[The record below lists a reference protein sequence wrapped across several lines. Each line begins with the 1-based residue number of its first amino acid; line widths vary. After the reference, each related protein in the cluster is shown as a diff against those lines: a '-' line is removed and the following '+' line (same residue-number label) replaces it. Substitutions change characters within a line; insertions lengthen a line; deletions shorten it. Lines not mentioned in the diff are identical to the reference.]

1 MLKPIIQTENLDQ
14 KAYLIVKEMIEN
26 RELMPGQKIPQ
37 EKLAADLGI
46 SRTPLISALKFLEQE
61 KLVETKP
68 RRGFFVRLFSIEEMI
83 SIFEIREVLE
93 GLSARRAAQSI
104 SEPQITELRKIF
116 KPFLKTADIS
126 DFYAYSK
133 ADRRFHN
140 TIAQIGSREFLT
152 SILQTFNIVSLA
164 YQYPTHEGLI
174 RSPNDTIKDHIQITE
189 AICSH
194 DESASEMLM
203 RDHLATTIRQLR
215 TLIQKRGINQK
226 EVNS

>member
-1 MLKPIIQTENLDQ
+1 MIKPIIKSENLDQ
-14 KAYLIVKEMIEN
+14 TAYQIIKEMIEN
-26 RELMPGQKIPQ
+26 RLLMPGQKIPQ

-68 RRGFFVRLFSIEEMI
+68 RRGFFVRLFTIEEMI

-93 GLSARRAAQSI
+93 GLSARRAAKSI
-104 SEPQITELRKIF
+104 TDRQIIELRKIF
-116 KPFLKTADIS
+116 KPFLKSKKID

-133 ADRRFHN
+133 ADRQFHN
-140 TIAQIGSREFLT
+140 TIAEIGSKEFLT

-164 YQYPTHEGLI
+164 YQYPTREGLI
-174 RSPNDTIKDHIQITE
+174 RSPGETIKEHTKIIE
-189 AICSH
+189 AICNH
-194 DESASEMLM
+194 DERASEALM
-203 RDHLATTIRQLR
+203 REHLTATIYKLKAHIEEEVTS
-215 TLIQKRGINQK
+215 QK

>member
-1 MLKPIIQTENLDQ
+1 MIKPIIKSENLDQ
-14 KAYLIVKEMIEN
+14 TAYQIIKEMIEN
-26 RELMPGQKIPQ
+26 RQLMPGQKIPQ

-93 GLSARRAAQSI
+93 GLSARRAAHSI
-104 SEPQITELRKIF
+104 TNPQITVLRKIF
-116 KPFLKTADIS
+116 KPFLKSKDIE
-126 DFYAYSK
+126 DFHAYSQ
-133 ADRRFHN
+133 ADRQFHN
-140 TIAQIGSREFLT
+140 TIAQIGSKEFLT

-164 YQYPTHEGLI
+164 YQYPTREGLI
-174 RSPNDTIKDHIQITE
+174 RSPNETIKEHAQIVE

-194 DESASEMLM
+194 EEQASETFM
-203 RDHLATTIRQLR
+203 RKHLTTTIQ
-215 TLIQKRGINQK
+215 TLKTYIQQEELNQK
-226 EVNS
+226 EVNN